1 MGVLVGGK
9 KEGGKEGR
17 KEGGGEEG
25 RGREIKKTY
34 RNVATGFG
42 LGTGSASRNRDPL
55 IFYYYSYYRW
65 FGAPLILITSFFKC
79 L

>member
-1 MGVLVGGK
+1 MGRK
-9 KEGGKEGR
+9 KEGR
-17 KEGGGEEG
+17 KGEG
-25 RGREIKKTY
+25 RKAGGRDIKKTY